1 MTPFI
6 LIEDNRRLT
15 LQMCEMP
22 RARYTWFLFMADC
35 EPAGFG
41 RDRLI
46 AASAALAG
54 ESEAKQEGMSAL
66 LEQKR
71 RIAFPAV
78 VTLPSVRDQP
88 LEPVDRHVIDQ
99 LLEDISDRA
108 DALANML
115 QLLRQ
120 RLSVADERPAPLP
133 VLTNDAEEAR
143 QPAVSVQQ
151 TWRLLEGRFSL
162 LSPEGKSVILTRTEY
177 QFLLALFQAPGCCLT
192 YQQTHHAIYAQES
205 ASPRSPGSISV
216 LLSRLRA
223 KFRKLDVELPLH
235 TLRGQA
241 YVFSGKAT
249 ILAR

>member
-1 MTPFI
+1 
-6 LIEDNRRLT
+6 
-15 LQMCEMP
+15 
-22 RARYTWFLFMADC
+22 MADC

-71 RIAFPAV
+71 RISFPAIA
-78 VTLPSVRDQP
+78 TLPSIRD
-88 LEPVDRHVIDQ
+88 ERSEAIDRHAIEQ

-108 DALANML
+108 DALAEML

-120 RLSVADERPAPLP
+120 RLSQADEPPAALP
-133 VLTNDAEEAR
+133 VPTNAADEAQ
-143 QPAVSVQQ
+143 QPAVSVEQ

-162 LSPEGKSVILTRTEY
+162 LSPEGKSVILTRSEH
-177 QFLLALFQAPGCCLT
+177 QFLLALFQAPGCSLT
-192 YQQTHHAIYAQES
+192 YQQAHHAIYAQES

-223 KFRKLDVELPLH
+223 KFRKLDVEMPLH

-249 ILAR
+249 VLAR